1 MSYLSKRL
9 CFVFCLFL
17 LNAAGFGQIPTSTPS
32 IPMPRANTRT
42 LSPEQTEYV
51 RMRNQQKW
59 EDQQQSAMRRM
70 ELESNASLNVPRNKP
85 NGKPYT
91 KEELKQIK
99 SQLEPDSQDLITYK
113 EFLRQPKT
121 GLIRLFPDFN
131 CESSNVIRTD
141 ADCENFIPG
150 SWSFSFRTK
159 NRAWLDYSDIRFYGT
174 DLISDGFLSQGIIV
188 PLGDIPLDDVSVQT
202 DGMKFLNEF
211 KPETQ
216 SIEAKKQ
223 FARIANVLDFEGYQ
237 YSKRVRAV
245 ENMTYA
251 MRLIAYRHEKSGA
264 FLYDEK
270 ISANDMRFL
279 SLNGMDKRTDLTVC
293 FRIIKTD
300 KNKSIELLWKELKRQ
315 DAPKLFFGKKDKLT
329 DLNQNQ

>member
-1 MSYLSKRL
+1 MSCLSKRL

-17 LNAAGFGQIPTSTPS
+17 LNAAGFGQSPSTTPN

-42 LSPEQTEYV
+42 LSPEQAEYV
-51 RMRNQQKW
+51 RMRSQQKW

-70 ELESNASLNVPRNKP
+70 EQESNLSLNLPRNKP

-91 KEELKQIK
+91 KEELKKIK
-99 SQLEPDSQDLITYK
+99 LQLEPDPQNLITYK

-121 GLIRLFPDFN
+121 GIIRLFPDFN

-150 SWSFSFRTK
+150 SWSYSFRTK

-188 PLGDIPLDDVSVQT
+188 PLGDVPLDDVSFQT
-202 DGMKFLNEF
+202 NGMKFLNDF
-211 KPETQ
+211 KPEPQ

-223 FARIANVLDFEGYQ
+223 FAQIAKVFDFEGYQ

-251 MRLIAYRHEKSGA
+251 MRLIAYRNEKSVS
-264 FLYDEK
+264 FIYDEK
-270 ISANDMRFL
+270 ISASDLRFL
-279 SLNGMDKRTDLTVC
+279 RLNEMDKRTDLTVC
-293 FRIIKTD
+293 FRVISTD
-300 KNKSIELLWKELKRQ
+300 KNKSIEILWKELKRQ
-315 DAPKLFFGKKDKLT
+315 DAPKLIFRKKDKLT
-329 DLNQNQ
+329 DLNENE